1 MVTRRHVLGLLA
13 GSAVASALPRHAD
26 AAASLKYGYAGI
38 TWGNDYMAA
47 ISEIAA
53 VGYRGV
59 QLRAGD
65 GLLDRFG
72 DKPAALRELLEQ
84 KRLAFPVFSSGN
96 LSIDPARERE
106 MLELHTK
113 HAAFVHAAGGL
124 FLQVIDERPKGR
136 AVVADDYKRTG
147 RLLTE
152 LGKRVRDAGVTL
164 AYHHH
169 MNSTGEKPPEVAAV
183 LDAADRQHVRLLFDT
198 AHYQQGGGDPAAAIR
213 QYRDWIAVLHLKD
226 VRDGSGGP
234 GRSGGSGGSGEYQFV
249 ELGRGR
255 VNFQA
260 VFKAL
265 DEIGFNGWGV
275 VELDRVP
282 DAGRTPKESAEI
294 NKRYLVETLHQTL

>member
-1 MVTRRHVLGLLA
+1 MVTRRHALGILA
-13 GSAVASALPRHAD
+13 GSAVASALGRPAL
-26 AAASLKYGYAGI
+26 AARSISYGYAAI

-47 ISEIAA
+47 IADIAA

-96 LSIDPARERE
+96 LSIEPAREKE
-106 MLELHTK
+106 MLELHTQ
-113 HAAFVHAAGGL
+113 HARFVRAAGGL

-136 AVVADDYKRTG
+136 AVGAEDYKRTG

-164 AYHHH
+164 VYHHH
-169 MNSTGEKPPEVAAV
+169 MNSTGERPREVAAV
-183 LDAADRQHVRLLFDT
+183 LDAADRRHVRLLFDT

-213 QYRDWIAVLHLKD
+213 QYREWIAVLHLKD
-226 VRDGSGGP
+226 VRDVSSGS
-234 GRSGGSGGSGEYQFV
+234 GRSGASGGSSGYQFV

-255 VNFQA
+255 VDLPA
-260 VFKAL
+260 VFAAL
-265 DEIGFNGWGV
+265 NEINFNGWAV

-294 NKRYLVETLHQTL
+294 NRRYLVETLHQTL

>member
-1 MVTRRHVLGLLA
+1 MLA
-13 GSAVASALPRHAD
+13 GSAVASAMSRAAD
-26 AAASLKYGYAGI
+26 AAASVSYGYAAI
-38 TWGNDYMAA
+38 TWGNDYMTAMTD
-47 ISEIAA
+47 IAA

-72 DKPAALRELLEQ
+72 DKPAALRELLAQ

-106 MLELHTK
+106 MLELHTR

-164 AYHHH
+164 VYHHH

-226 VRDGSGGP
+226 VREGSGGS
-234 GRSGGSGGSGEYQFV
+234 GRSGGSDYQFV

-255 VNFQA
+255 VDLPA
-260 VFKAL
+260 VFAAL
-265 DEIGFNGWGV
+265 NEINFNGWGV

-294 NKRYLVETLHQTL
+294 NRRYLVETLHQTL